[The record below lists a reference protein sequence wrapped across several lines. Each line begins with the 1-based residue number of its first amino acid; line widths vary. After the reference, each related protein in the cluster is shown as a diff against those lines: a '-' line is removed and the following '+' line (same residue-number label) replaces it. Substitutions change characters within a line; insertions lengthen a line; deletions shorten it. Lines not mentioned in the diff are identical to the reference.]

1 MPGSLTDIAHIRR
14 ELMGVHDEI
23 HSDSDMGVID
33 GLFGKS
39 GDTSDGTDPTEN
51 RKYAILLNAG
61 PDRTP
66 VAGNGFNYALEFDD
80 AGYDVQLFLD
90 GEATKWPAAFE
101 ENPDRPFNHDWEQIQ
116 QRGLL
121 AGACGYCANAF
132 DVADACE
139 NSGIDLLSDKT
150 EHAPAVAM
158 LAEEGYQML
167 TVG

>member
-1 MPGSLTDIAHIRR
+1 
-14 ELMGVHDEI
+14 MGVLE
-23 HSDSDMGVID
+23 
-33 GLFGKS
+33 GLFGRS
-39 GDTSDGTDPTEN
+39 GGVSDGTDSPSEQ
-51 RKYAILLNAG
+51 KYAILLNAG

-80 AGYDVQLFLD
+80 AGYEVQLFLD
-90 GEATKWPAAFE
+90 GKATKWPAAFTDD
-101 ENPDRPFNHDWEQIQ
+101 PDRPFNRDWEKIQ

-150 EHAPAVAM
+150 EHAPAVAT
-158 LAEEGYQML
+158 LAKEGYEMV